1 MKSKILLL
9 CCLFSSFSACSVSRI
24 TSTEYTAVEQALIS
38 SASKKAVCS
47 FDLPEVDGK
56 KVFLKSIKSQTEIL
70 KPTIE
75 GAPPHYVDSKY
86 IEALVEKKLLLHGAR
101 LAEDAT
107 KADIIINLLI
117 DYAAIDDSN
126 FILGLPSVPLPIP
139 GVASI
144 QTPEISIFSKHGQY
158 ARAGLTL
165 VGVDSSS
172 RSLSFKLI
180 SKPVESHYSRWNL
193 LLLLGWRTTDLSAP
207 F

>member
-1 MKSKILLL
+1 MKKEIFLL
-9 CCLFSSFSACSVSRI
+9 CLPALFSACAVSRI
-24 TSTEYTAVEQALIS
+24 TTTEYTAVEQALIS

-47 FDLPEVDGK
+47 LELPEISSK
-56 KVFLKSIKSQTEIL
+56 KVFVKSINSETEIL
-70 KPTIE
+70 KPNVE
-75 GAPPHYVDSKY
+75 GTPPHYVDSRY
-86 IEALVEKKLLLHGAR
+86 LEALVEKKLLLNGAR
-101 LAEDAT
+101 LAENED
-107 KADIIINLLI
+107 KADLIINLLI

-165 VGVDSSS
+165 LGIDSSS

-193 LLLLGWRTTDLSAP
+193 LLLLGWRTTDLNEP